1 MKYKVSVI
9 VPTFNER
16 DNIPE
21 LVKRLDK
28 ALAKYKYNII
38 VVDDDSPDKTWKVA
52 SDLSKK
58 YPVKVVR
65 RTEEKGLSTAVI
77 RGIQES
83 ENEILVVIDA
93 DLQHPPEKVPELI
106 KQIEKGADIAI
117 GSRFVEGGG
126 VGDWS
131 KSRLFVSKG
140 AKFLAET
147 LFRDIRNIKDV
158 ESGFFAFKKKILDGV
173 QLKPVGYKILLEIL
187 VLANYDTVK
196 EVGFEFQIRKHGK
209 SKLGFKN
216 ISNYL
221 HHLLSL
227 AWRTKEFHRF
237 VKFCIIGGIGGI
249 INIAILHVL
258 TEFLGVYYL
267 ISGAIAIESGLLS
280 NFIFNK
286 VWTFKDREIKGLKAI
301 MRALIRDHIV
311 RSGGILLNIIILWFL
326 TSILGFYYII
336 SQIIGIVVAMIW
348 NFGGNKWFTWE

>member
-9 VPTFNER
+9 VPTYNER

-28 ALAKYKYNII
+28 ALKKYNYNVI

-83 ENEILVVIDA
+83 KNDILVVIDA

-147 LFRDIRNIKDV
+147 LFRNIRNIKDV
-158 ESGFFAFKKKILDGV
+158 ESGFFAFKKKILDNV
-173 QLKPVGYKILLEIL
+173 ELKPVGYKILLEIL

-216 ISNYL
+216 ITNYL

-227 AWRTKEFHRF
+227 AWRTKEIHRF
-237 VKFCIIGGIGGI
+237 VKFCIIGGIGTVV
-249 INIAILHVL
+249 NIVLLYLL
-258 TEFLGVYYL
+258 TEYYYVHYL
-267 ISGAIAIESGLLS
+267 ISGAIGIEAGLLT

-286 VWTFKDREIKGLKAI
+286 VWTFKDMEVKGLKAI
-301 MRALIRDHIV
+301 IWALVKDHIV
-311 RSGGILLNIIILWFL
+311 RSGGIILNLVILWLL
-326 TSILGFYYII
+326 TSVFGFYYLI
-336 SQIIGIVVAMIW
+336 SQVIGILIAMIW